1 VSTGIRNPRL
11 PSASRT
17 TALGQPALR
26 RYLEGYV
33 RRRVRPCDADDTV
46 QAVLCAALEARRVP
60 EDDEEL
66 RRWVTGIARK
76 KIAALFTLA
85 SRASLSREESQ
96 DTSEAPASAA
106 PVEAIALVAWAER
119 EAAAHAGETAARTLA
134 WMAREGEGEKL
145 ESIAAEEKESATLVR
160 QRVSRLRRWLRA
172 RWSVEIAAA
181 IGAVV
186 AIAILAALLLAKCAG
201 SLPHAAPRMI
211 ALPDEAPARP
221 VKELRDETIDRLA
234 PPPAL
239 PAAPSATPA
248 PASTEVPMLSTPPA
262 KRPSRATGTGT
273 AGSSL

>member
-1 VSTGIRNPRL
+1 MSIGIRSPH
-11 PSASRT
+11 PPPASRA
-17 TALGQPALR
+17 TALGHPALR

-46 QAVLCAALEARRVP
+46 QAVLCAALEARRIP

-66 RRWVTGIARK
+66 RRWVTGIARN
-76 KIAALFTLA
+76 KIAALYSRA
-85 SRASLSREESQ
+85 SRASRSREESP
-96 DTSEAPASAA
+96 DTIEAPASA
-106 PVEAIALVAWAER
+106 PVEEIALVEWAER
-119 EAAAHAGETAARTLA
+119 EAAAHAGESAARTLA

-145 ESIAAEEKESATLVR
+145 ESIAEEEREPATLVR
-160 QRVSRLRRWLRA
+160 QRVSRMRRWLRA

-211 ALPDEAPARP
+211 ALPDEAPARR
-221 VKELRDETIDRLA
+221 VKELRDRTIDRLA

-248 PASTEVPMLSTPPA
+248 PASTEVPMVSTPPA
-262 KRPSRATGTGT
+262 KRPSKATGTG
-273 AGSSL
+273 SSL

>member
-1 VSTGIRNPRL
+1 VSTGIGNPHP

-17 TALGQPALR
+17 TALGHPALR

-33 RRRVRPCDADDTV
+33 RRRVRPSDADDTV
-46 QAVLCAALEARRVP
+46 QAVLCAALEARRIP

-76 KIAALFTLA
+76 KIAAIW
-85 SRASLSREESQ
+85 SRTSRSREESR
-96 DTSEAPASAA
+96 DTSEAPASAT
-106 PVEAIALVAWAER
+106 PVEEIALVEWAER

-145 ESIAAEEKESATLVR
+145 ESIAEEEREPATLVR
-160 QRVSRLRRWLRA
+160 QRVSRMRRWLRA
-172 RWSVEIAAA
+172 RWSVELAAA

-201 SLPHAAPRMI
+201 SLPHAAPGMI

-221 VKELRDETIDRLA
+221 VKELRDKTIDRLA

-248 PASTEVPMLSTPPA
+248 PASTEVPMFSTPPA
-262 KRPSRATGTGT
+262 KRPSKATGTGT
-273 AGSSL
+273 GSGL